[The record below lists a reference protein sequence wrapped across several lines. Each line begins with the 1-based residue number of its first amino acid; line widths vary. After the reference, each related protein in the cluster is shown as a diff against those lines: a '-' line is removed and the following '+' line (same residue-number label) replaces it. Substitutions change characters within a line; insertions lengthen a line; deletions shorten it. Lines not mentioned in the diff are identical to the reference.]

1 LLGGDLSSVGAV
13 GLVENVLCADFDLRI
28 YMFSGEKEVKSWRC
42 DDNFCVGV
50 CIVRLAV
57 F

>member
-1 LLGGDLSSVGAV
+1 MLGGDLSSVGAV